1 MHPLTETRP
10 PQRVR
15 LKDIAEEAHLS
26 LSAVSMALRSDATI
40 AAGTAKRVQEIAKR
54 MGYVPDPALS
64 ALSAYRSKL
73 RVHNHYSVIALV
85 TNWSTKDAWSGKGNQ
100 QEVIRG
106 ARKRAEQLGYSLQLF
121 WAKEEGMSGKRFSQ
135 ILRSRGVKGLI
146 LAPLENND
154 DSLDLEWKHFSV
166 VTISRPSRYT
176 AFHHVVQNHYMDM
189 INCWNKLAE
198 KGYQRVG
205 LVLQDDIAAR
215 WSYQWDA
222 AHLIEASELAPES
235 RDIPIL
241 RIGNGQGPGVI
252 KDWLS
257 RYQPEAVVSR
267 YKGFLDIIRQ
277 EGFRAPDDFGYVSLD
292 TSEDPVEVSGME
304 PQRDALGAM
313 AVDALNSLLHRNF
326 KGFNDISVGTQVD
339 GIWREGETLPAKER

>member
-1 MHPLTETRP
+1 LVFSSTRPYPENLP

-15 LKDIAEEAHLS
+15 LKYIAEKAHLS
-26 LSAVSMALRSDATI
+26 LSAVSMALRNDATI
-40 AAGTAKRVQEIAKR
+40 AAETAKRVREIAKQ

-73 RVHNHYSVIALV
+73 RVHTHNSVIALV
-85 TNWSTKDAWSGKGNQ
+85 TNWATRDAWSGKANQ

-106 ARKRAEQLGYSLQLF
+106 AKERAEQLGYSLQLF
-121 WAKEEGMSGKRFSQ
+121 WAKEEGMSEKRFSQ
-135 ILRSRGVKGLI
+135 VLRSRGVKGLI

-189 INCWNKLAE
+189 INCWNKVAE
-198 KGYQRVG
+198 KGYRRVG

-222 AHLIEASELAPES
+222 DHLIESSELAPES
-235 RDIPIL
+235 SDIPIL
-241 RIGNGQGPGVI
+241 RIGNSRGPALLRTGLFGIGQ
-252 KDWLS
+252 KRL
-257 RYQPEAVVSR
+257 
-267 YKGFLDIIRQ
+267 
-277 EGFRAPDDFGYVSLD
+277 
-292 TSEDPVEVSGME
+292 
-304 PQRDALGAM
+304 
-313 AVDALNSLLHRNF
+313 
-326 KGFNDISVGTQVD
+326 
-339 GIWREGETLPAKER
+339 